1 MVFLNWTEEE
11 INKWYDIDWSNYDK
25 GNPLGDD
32 WWYIFLD
39 SNLEEEWTYENLYN
53 AIMEDMKNE
62 LSVDDI
68 NEKYRALHLR
78 KKSNE

>member
-1 MVFLNWTEEE
+1 MVFLQWSEEE

-25 GNPLGDD
+25 GNLLGDD
-32 WWYIFLD
+32 WWCIFLD

-62 LSVDDI
+62 LSVEDI
-68 NEKYRALHLR
+68 NEKYRAVHLR